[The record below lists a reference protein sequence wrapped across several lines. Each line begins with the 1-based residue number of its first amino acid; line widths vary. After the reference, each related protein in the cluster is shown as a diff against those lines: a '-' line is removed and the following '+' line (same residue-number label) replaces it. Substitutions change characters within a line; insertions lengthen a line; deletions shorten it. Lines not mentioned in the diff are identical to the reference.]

1 MPQQASAPLLCLSGL
16 SKHFGAVRAVS
27 QVDLQISPGEFVAIF
42 GPNGAGKTTLLQMV
56 AGLTQPTSGEITFP
70 AEDDAGK
77 RRPIGYVS
85 HQSLLY
91 NEMTGREN
99 LMFFAQLHALPSPR
113 SRADEILAQM
123 GLERAAE
130 QLVREYSRG
139 MKQRLALARALLHD
153 PELLLLDEP
162 YAGLDQQGS
171 RLLSKLLLDF
181 KREDRTILLITHN
194 LDEGLALCDR
204 GMIQHHGELV
214 FQAHRDQVQ
223 PDDFV
228 RLYFQVTESF

>member
-1 MPQQASAPLLCLSGL
+1 MPQQASDPLLRLSGL
-16 SKHFGAVRAVS
+16 SKHFGAVCAVS

-56 AGLTQPTSGEITFP
+56 AGLTQPTSGEMTFR
-70 AEDDAGK
+70 EQDSD
-77 RRPIGYVS
+77 RQRSIGYVS

-99 LMFFAQLHALPSPR
+99 LMFFAQLHALSSPK
-113 SRADEILAQM
+113 SRTDQILAQM

-130 QLVREYSRG
+130 QLFREYSRG

-181 KREDRTILLITHN
+181 KKEDRTILLITHN
-194 LDEGLALCDR
+194 LDEGLVLCDR
-204 GMIQHHGELV
+204 AMIQYHGEIV
-214 FQAHRDQVQ
+214 FQAYRDQVQ